1 METYLMIS
9 DITGRQYP
17 HLITE
22 EGIQIENFVV
32 TETEYKLDNIQA
44 ILSTNETIR
53 IANRIF
59 RTEKLIEISIIQH
72 PKGAH

>member
-17 HLITE
+17 HLITD
-22 EGIQIENFVV
+22 EGIQIEDFVV
-32 TETEYKLDNIQA
+32 TETEYRLEEIQA
-44 ILSTNETIR
+44 VLNTNETIR

-59 RTEKLIEISIIQH
+59 RAKKIIEISIIQH

>member
-22 EGIQIENFVV
+22 KGIQIEDFVV
-32 TETEYKLDNIQA
+32 TETEYKLDEIQA
-44 ILSTNETIR
+44 VLNTNETIR
-53 IANRIF
+53 IANRVF
-59 RTEKLIEISIIQH
+59 RAKKIIEISIMQH